1 MSSRVSVALLV
12 LVHVALHEGPLAA
25 AALFPA
31 YDLLSQLAT
40 LLTDIVPVGIKI
52 WMDVAISFD
61 RIQVIIE
68 LQKVGVFFPI
78 TIQYCMCI
86 LQRKIKCFVFLV
98 KHLLN
103 NIIGITNTGQLLLS
117 DRYTGFLMS
126 NSPRYPTVY
135 YHRYHGY
142 VLIKCGNNSYITE
155 QFHIMLFNTRFS
167 ETLI

>member
-61 RIQVIIE
+61 RIQVILCRGTPSYSVSE
-68 LQKVGVFFPI
+68 CTKQG
-78 TIQYCMCI
+78 
-86 LQRKIKCFVFLV
+86 
-98 KHLLN
+98 
-103 NIIGITNTGQLLLS
+103 
-117 DRYTGFLMS
+117 
-126 NSPRYPTVY
+126 NS
-135 YHRYHGY
+135 
-142 VLIKCGNNSYITE
+142 K
-155 QFHIMLFNTRFS
+155 
-167 ETLI
+167 